1 MPEILDVFLND
12 TTYASTSRTSEWV
25 NVSTANSLTYSVY
38 CSENC
43 DLEILWSVDEDHQVI
58 ETNIYPL
65 VGGTTVKVYTLI
77 KFRYAQFN
85 VTSIA
90 ANPADLKVELFFS
103 IAT

>member
-1 MPEILDVFLND
+1 MPEILDIFLND
-12 TTYASTSRTSEWV
+12 TTYASTSRTSEWI
-25 NVSTANSLTYSVY
+25 NISTATSLTYSVY

-43 DLEILWSVDEDHQVI
+43 DPEIKWSVDEDHQVI
-58 ETNIYPL
+58 ETNTYPL
-65 VGGTTVKVYTLI
+65 VGGTTVKVYTPI

-90 ANPADLKVELFFS
+90 ANPTDLKVDFFFS